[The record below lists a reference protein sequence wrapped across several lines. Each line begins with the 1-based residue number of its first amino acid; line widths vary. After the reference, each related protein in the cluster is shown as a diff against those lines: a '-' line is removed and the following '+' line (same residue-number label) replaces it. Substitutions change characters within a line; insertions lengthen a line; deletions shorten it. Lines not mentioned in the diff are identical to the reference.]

1 MCNRNEISRKVSHD
15 TRRGKPALTM
25 TNTSTSANTSSDTIG
40 APRNDDP
47 RVERTRAAVIE
58 AASDLLVA
66 DGPGAITHANV
77 AQAANVSRTTVY
89 NHWPTREDLLRAAI
103 DSLGRVTPDER
114 ELVGP
119 IRADLGTLCEHLV
132 VDLLDDQR
140 APMIANMMERALHD
154 PTIVTVRDEFL
165 ERFEVA
171 FRVAVDRA
179 IERGELRGDVDV
191 RRGIASI
198 VGSFLFARFMSS
210 SGFDRSYADAVL
222 DDFVRVNAPR

>member
-1 MCNRNEISRKVSHD
+1 MCNRNDIDRKVSHD
-15 TRRGKPALTM
+15 TRRGEPALTM
-25 TNTSTSANTSSDTIG
+25 TTTSSSDTIG
-40 APRNDDP
+40 VPRSDEP

-77 AQAANVSRTTVY
+77 AQVANVSRTTVY

-132 VDLLDDQR
+132 VDLIDDQR

-154 PTIVTVRDEFL
+154 PTIVTVRNEFL
-165 ERFEVA
+165 ERFEAA

-179 IERGELRGDVDV
+179 IERGELRCEVDV
-191 RRGIASI
+191 RRSIASI

-210 SGFDRSYADAVL
+210 DGFDRSYAGAVL
-222 DDFVRVNAPR
+222 DDFVRVNAPH

>member
-1 MCNRNEISRKVSHD
+1 MCNRNEIARKVSHD
-15 TRRGKPALTM
+15 TRRGEPALTM
-25 TNTSTSANTSSDTIG
+25 TTTSSSDTLG
-40 APRNDDP
+40 VPRSDDP

-179 IERGELRGDVDV
+179 IKCGELRCDVDV
-191 RRGIASI
+191 RRSIASI

-210 SGFDRSYADAVL
+210 DSFDRSYADAVL

>member
-1 MCNRNEISRKVSHD
+1 MCNRNDIARKVSHD
-15 TRRGKPALTM
+15 TRHGEPALTM
-25 TNTSTSANTSSDTIG
+25 TTTSSSSDTIG
-40 APRNDDP
+40 VPRSDDP

-77 AQAANVSRTTVY
+77 AQVANVSRTTVY

-132 VDLLDDQR
+132 VDLIDDQR

-154 PTIVTVRDEFL
+154 PTIVTVRNEFL
-165 ERFEVA
+165 ERFEAA

-179 IERGELRGDVDV
+179 IERGELRCEVDV
-191 RRGIASI
+191 RRSIASI

-210 SGFDRSYADAVL
+210 DGFDRSYADAVL
-222 DDFVRVNAPR
+222 DDFVRVNAPH

>member
-1 MCNRNEISRKVSHD
+1 
-15 TRRGKPALTM
+15 M
-25 TNTSTSANTSSDTIG
+25 TTTSSSDTIG
-40 APRNDDP
+40 VPRSDDP

-132 VDLLDDQR
+132 VDLLDEQR

-179 IERGELRGDVDV
+179 IERGELRCDVDV
-191 RRGIASI
+191 HRSIAAI

-210 SGFDRSYADAVL
+210 DGFDRSYADAVL
-222 DDFVRVNAPR
+222 DDFVRVNTPH